1 MTSILQKLH
10 NAFYQKTKPTT
21 MKLGFLLA
29 SPLVAGSGLL
39 FWYVKYGRSKQEADD
54 SFKDP
59 EFTGFTLTHFPVCKP
74 DSISES
80 AGYFVLPKDIAKMAE
95 EAKLKLSGHWH
106 PNDVI
111 VASYPKS
118 GTTWLS
124 EAVFLIVN
132 KLNWVKA
139 YSKNLEERVPYLE
152 YIWPG
157 PSTIARTPAPRVIKT
172 HLPFY
177 LLPEEIQRGE
187 CARVIYIVRDPRDVV
202 VSYYH
207 FARCFT
213 PAGYQNLEGLNG
225 FVNRFLNDKLP
236 YSPWCE
242 HVKSYSEAASS
253 KFVDKREKDALKPKV
268 LLITYEMFKSN
279 SQATLKLIEEF
290 IHETWI
296 DNASDCLSR
305 PKRLTTSQIA
315 ELAEH
320 CSFENMSRNRTTNF
334 EWMKEIG
341 LWSTEEG
348 TRFMRRGQIGDYQT
362 TLTTSQV
369 EQIVHKVNK
378 AGLQW
383 TLAKNLST

>member
-1 MTSILQKLH
+1 
-10 NAFYQKTKPTT
+10 
-21 MKLGFLLA
+21 
-29 SPLVAGSGLL
+29 
-39 FWYVKYGRSKQEADD
+39 
-54 SFKDP
+54 
-59 EFTGFTLTHFPVCKP
+59 
-74 DSISES
+74 
-80 AGYFVLPKDIAKMAE
+80 
-95 EAKLKLSGHWH
+95 
-106 PNDVI
+106 
-111 VASYPKS
+111 
-118 GTTWLS
+118 
-124 EAVFLIVN
+124 
-132 KLNWVKA
+132 
-139 YSKNLEERVPYLE
+139 
-152 YIWPG
+152 
-157 PSTIARTPAPRVIKT
+157 
-172 HLPFY
+172 
-177 LLPEEIQRGE
+177 IQRGE

-242 HVKSYSEAASS
+242 HVKSYHEAASS
-253 KFVDKREKDALKPKV
+253 KFTDKKPTDALKPKV
-268 LLITYEMFKSN
+268 LLITYEMFKFN

-296 DNASDCLSR
+296 DDDRSDCLSR

-341 LWSTEEG
+341 LWSAEEG
-348 TRFMRRGQIGDYQT
+348 IRFMRHGQIGDYQT

-369 EQIVHKVNK
+369 EQIVHKVNS